1 VSFPHED
8 EPDGEVGGPHHA
20 YIGLGGYLVAM
31 LGVLSSFFPAVGTVA
46 AFVAWFGFQYVWPF
60 YAPTGAALA
69 LGGVSALLV
78 ATLATAPAW
87 VAASPLWFVVALLGA
102 LVALDDVLE
111 HALEIATP
119 VDRFWKSRLAPALPS
134 TP

>member
-78 ATLATAPAW
+78 ATLGSSAAW
-87 VAASPLWFVVALLGA
+87 LAASPFCFVVALLGA
-102 LVALDDVLE
+102 LVALDDVVE
-111 HALEIATP
+111 HALGWSTP
-119 VDRFWKSRLAPALPS
+119 VDTFWKTRLAPALPS